1 MNEQHLL
8 YVGAFNIQVGDNNMK
23 IMCDECE
30 TVFKSS
36 KIKIRK
42 KKITKQIIQYYYTC
56 PKCKHKFVI
65 SYEDDE
71 IRENIKRIKE
81 LDKEAINITDNNE
94 IVNIMKKRNNLK
106 NRNIEKSNQYMI
118 IFKEVQ
124 QMACKPKKK
133 SKSTGKKKK

>member
-1 MNEQHLL
+1 
-8 YVGAFNIQVGDNNMK
+8 MK

-30 TVFKSS
+30 AVFKSNR
-36 KIKIRK
+36 IKIRK

-81 LDKEAINITDNNE
+81 LDREAASATNNNE
-94 IVNIMKKRNNLK
+94 IVNLMKKRNNLK
-106 NRNIEKSNQYMI
+106 NRNLEKSDQYMVV
-118 IFKEVQ
+118 FK
-124 QMACKPKKK
+124 
-133 SKSTGKKKK
+133 GI

>member
-1 MNEQHLL
+1 
-8 YVGAFNIQVGDNNMK
+8 MK
-23 IMCDECE
+23 IECNECE

-36 KIKIRK
+36 RIKIRK
-42 KKITKQIIQYYYTC
+42 EKITAKIIQYYYTC
-56 PKCKHKFVI
+56 PKCKFKYVI

-118 IFKEVQ
+118 IFKEV
-124 QMACKPKKK
+124 
-133 SKSTGKKKK
+133 